1 MTGSALS
8 SGEGPHFS
16 PQPSHPDA
24 LPAFSIPTLC
34 PLPLSLQRRP
44 LGSSESCSASLCS
57 ASMFISVI
65 VLRASLAAVIQTCG
79 WIYHPQSLSSPEAR
93 DCIFL
98 TLVCC
103 PVSTHWFA
111 LGRKKT
117 KTPNN
122 CYRALF
128 LLLHLFPFC
137 ADALVAPCG
146 KYLLQFFS
154 KQKKKN
160 RATLLGCTLPESR
173 GPVVDKC
180 PVGTE
185 QHFVGVH

>member
-16 PQPSHPDA
+16 PQLSHPDA
-24 LPAFSIPTLC
+24 LPAFPIPTLC

-44 LGSSESCSASLCS
+44 LGSSESCSASV
-57 ASMFISVI
+57 FISVM

-79 WIYHPQSLSSPEAR
+79 WIYGPQSLSSPEAR

-111 LGRKKT
+111 LGGKKT

-122 CYRALF
+122 CYRAVF
-128 LLLHLFPFC
+128 LLLHLFPFY
-137 ADALVAPCG
+137 AVALVAPCG
-146 KYLLQFFS
+146 EYLLQFFS
-154 KQKKKN
+154 K
-160 RATLLGCTLPESR
+160 
-173 GPVVDKC
+173 
-180 PVGTE
+180 
-185 QHFVGVH
+185 